1 MPMMPMYK
9 KCPNCKRR
17 YNYNPGVG
25 NLGFICPH
33 CGKPTADVSVRKTE
47 QPIKEIKDLLK
58 K

>member
-1 MPMMPMYK
+1 MSMMPMYK

-47 QPIKEIKDLLK
+47 QPIKEIKDLFK